1 VHGIVPVTLYLV
13 VLQDKSL
20 YGEPD
25 VGLAIH
31 HGDESGAHSL
41 GCEMEAAMAMLD
53 RCRCVHRVREI
64 VPGRM
69 YRATAMLRTP
79 MA

>member
-1 VHGIVPVTLYLV
+1 MHGDVPVTLYLV

-25 VGLAIH
+25 VGLGIYD
-31 HGDESGAHSL
+31 GDEAGAHAL

-53 RCRCVHRVREI
+53 RCRCVHRVREV

-69 YRATAMLRTP
+69 YRASAMMRTP
-79 MA
+79 VA